1 MDYLGQLKLI
11 GTSSVAARDLIMVL
25 TTSVQLKV
33 WLRLLNI
40 TSLLV
45 MVEGI
50 ASISRTLN
58 HWHGRRVRTAEND
71 VFTIKVVH
79 NIQEYGTSHYVD
91 LDMRSLFQTMRVLYL
106 LLGIFSREGCQRHAH
121 QHILRTAI
129 VCCQ

>member
-40 TSLLV
+40 TSLLF

-58 HWHGRRVRTAEND
+58 HWHGRRARTAEND

-79 NIQEYGTSHYVD
+79 NIQEYGTSI
-91 LDMRSLFQTMRVLYL
+91 MSIST
-106 LLGIFSREGCQRHAH
+106 
-121 QHILRTAI
+121 
-129 VCCQ
+129 